1 MVRTTAAIF
10 IIAVTCV
17 SALAHEYWLEP
28 ENFFL
33 KPGDRSVVHLY
44 VGEALKQDEE
54 RVYQSSKT
62 SLFRLFSAGAEFDLT
77 SSVREDD
84 LPLMTFS
91 ADRQGNYMLAMERN
105 WSYITLEPEKFED
118 YLREDGMEYII
129 AERSKRGES
138 KKEGKE
144 RYSRYLKSLLQV
156 GDRRDKTFAKHV
168 GSTLEI
174 VPLENPYSRKA
185 GDTLNIQVLFLG
197 RPLAGKTIFADNRV
211 GKDVKTQS
219 VMTDIKGNA
228 TIKLDRSGTWLVR
241 LVFMQRC
248 SKNCE
253 GADWESF
260 WGSFSFGIR

>member
-1 MVRTTAAIF
+1 MVRSAAAIV
-10 IIAVTCV
+10 IVMLAVLSV
-17 SALAHEYWLEP
+17 AAHEYWLEP
-28 ENFFL
+28 ESFFL
-33 KPGDRSVVHLY
+33 RPGDRSVVHLY

-77 SSVREDD
+77 SSIREDD

-91 ADRQGNYMLAMERN
+91 AEKEGNYLLAMERN
-105 WSYITLEPEKFED
+105 WSYITLEPDKFED

-129 AERSKRGES
+129 ADRAKLGES

-156 GDRRDKTFAKHV
+156 GGRRDKTFAKRI

-174 VPLENPYSRKA
+174 VPLENPYSKKV
-185 GDTLNIQVLFLG
+185 GDTLDVQVLFAG
-197 RPLAGKTIFADNRV
+197 RPLAGKKIFADNRV

-219 VMTDIKGNA
+219 VMTDKNGYA
-228 TIKLDRSGTWLVR
+228 TIKLDHAGIWLVR

-248 SKNCE
+248 AKNCE

-260 WGSFSFGIR
+260 WGAITFGVK